1 MHLAVAPIE
10 PEFYRAFLQKMG
22 LDGGRWLESGYPAHS
37 ALTVERDWPELKRQ
51 LADIFKSRTRDEWCA
66 LLGDGDMC
74 VTPVL
79 TLQEAALHAHNR
91 ARSAFIDVGGVQQNA
106 PAPRFSRTSPA
117 PPTAPAKT
125 GADLQTVLA
134 DWGIDSDMTGG
145 GNDAISDI

>member
-66 LLGDGDMC
+66 MLADGVC
-74 VTPVL
+74 VIPVL

-117 PPTAPAKT
+117 HPTAPAKT

-134 DWGIDSDMTGG
+134 DWDIDSDMTRGD
-145 GNDAISDI
+145 NDDAISDI